1 MKKIF
6 TKEVIIGLLV
16 ILALALLFGGIEFLK
31 GVDVFEKENTY
42 HISYENVSGLA
53 VSAPVTVNG
62 YKVGQVRAIS
72 YEYDNP
78 GHVRVDIEVA
88 DELRLP
94 KGTTAI
100 LASDLLGTA
109 TIALQLGAEAE
120 YYNPGASIPGV
131 IPSGMMDKVSNELL
145 PAVSQVFP
153 KVDTL
158 LTGITGVVTD
168 PNIRATL
175 AGANAAMG
183 SVNKLAGDLKSVT
196 SNLTTLSNEL
206 IASAN
211 QISGILGTLP
221 PIVSDVKTVTGSFVG
236 TAGEVDALVRNL
248 NTAVADVSQKLNN
261 VPLDSLMTSLQST
274 VDNLQEMTGE
284 LKKDLRNPDST
295 LGKLMN
301 DPALYNSLNNA
312 VGSLDSLLIDVKKNP
327 KRYIS
332 IKLL

>member
-6 TKEVIIGLLV
+6 SKEVIIGLLV

-42 HISYENVSGLA
+42 HITYENVAGLA

-62 YKVGQVRAIS
+62 YKVGQVRSIS

-94 KGTTAI
+94 LGTSAV
-100 LASDLLGTA
+100 LSSDLLGTA
-109 TIALQLGAEAE
+109 SIALELGPGKD
-120 YYNPGASIPGV
+120 YYPAGSNIPGV
-131 IPSGMMDKVSNELL
+131 LPSGMLDKVSNELL
-145 PAVSQVFP
+145 PAVSDVFP

-158 LTGITGVVTD
+158 LTSVTDVVND
-168 PNIRATL
+168 PNIKAAL
-175 AGANAAMG
+175 SNANSSMVN
-183 SVNKLAGDLKSVT
+183 VNKLTSDLNKVAS
-196 SNLTTLSNEL
+196 SITTLANDL
-206 IASAN
+206 ISTAS
-211 QISGILGTLP
+211 QINGLVGTLP
-221 PIVSDVKTVTGSFVG
+221 PIVSDVKTVTGSFVD
-236 TAGEVDALVRNL
+236 TSDKINTLAQSL
-248 NTAVADVSQKLNN
+248 NELPV
-261 VPLDSLMTSLQST
+261 DSLMNTLQAT
-274 VDNLQEMTGE
+274 VENLQDMTAQLKND
-284 LKKDLRNPDST
+284 LKKPDST

-301 DPALYNSLNNA
+301 DPSLYNNLNA
-312 VGSLDSLLIDVKKNP
+312 TVQSLDSLLTDIKKNP